1 MRYLII
7 IYLFV
12 GIIFTS
18 CSYKQDQVLLEQKN
32 FIPDTTLSK
41 SSTNISNYR
50 IKPQDILQIVN
61 VQNSKNLVDLTA
73 GAIGANTGLTSQ
85 QGENYQVEEDG
96 TIALTGIGRVPVAG
110 MTRVEARN
118 YIENLYRK
126 TLKAPLFELKITN
139 LKVLLFGELRGT
151 TPVMLTHDNTTLME
165 VIDQA
170 GGLTDK
176 ADNKNVKIIRGGQKY
191 PETEIIDLTDIKTLT
206 DPRIIMQNN
215 DIVIVSQNKRAV
227 RAQKLQDFSTLA
239 SPVLLIFNTVLI
251 VLSLTR
257 R

>member
-7 IYLFV
+7 IYLFF

-18 CSYKQDQVLLEQKN
+18 CSYKQDQVLLEQKS

-126 TLKAPLFELKITN
+126 TLKDPLFELKITN
-139 LKVLLFGELRGT
+139 LKVLLFGEVKGT
-151 TPVMLTHDNTTLME
+151 TPVILTHDNTTLIE
-165 VIDQA
+165 VIGQS
-170 GGLTDK
+170 GGLTEK
-176 ADNKNVKIIRGGQKY
+176 ADSKNVKIIRGGQKY
-191 PETEIIDLTDIKTLT
+191 PKTEIIDLTDIKTLT

-215 DIVIVSQNKRAV
+215 DIVVVSQNKRAV
-227 RAQKLQDFSTLA
+227 RTAKLQDFSTIA